1 VVTRRVVR
9 AGFTLP
15 EALIALTISSVL
27 VLLVGTVFLVQND
40 FYSHV
45 FLRSQVHENSRA
57 MAELVASEARSMT
70 SGGFIVADSTRVAFH
85 QPMVIAV
92 ICGRQGSD
100 VIAHLPGGIAGIDT
114 AAVAGFGVRSASTLW
129 SFYNRTWSQLKRN
142 GGNPPLECYSNG
154 ADTTGI
160 SSEFVRLRYIDNDTG
175 FTAAQLFGYSIMITR
190 RTEFRFAAS
199 SLVPGDRALYWGI
212 YGQTLRELVTGVSG
226 NAHFEFRTAA
236 GWQKVVTGAALANII
251 GIRVVAETV
260 GRGDTSAQR
269 SYDFGISVD
278 IPLPNTL

>member
-1 VVTRRVVR
+1 VVTRSRGR

-45 FLRSQVHENSRA
+45 FLRTQVQENSRA
-57 MAELVASEARSMT
+57 MAELVASEARSMPA
-70 SGGFIVADSTRVAFH
+70 GGFIVADSTRMAFY

-100 VIAHLPGGIAGIDT
+100 VIAHFPGGIDGVDT
-114 AAVAGFGVRSASTLW
+114 SDVAGFGVRNPSTLW
-129 SFYNRTWSQLKRN
+129 SFYSRTWSQLKQS
-142 GGNPPLECYSNG
+142 GGNPALDCHSNG

-160 SSEFVRLRYIDNDTG
+160 GSQFVRLGYIDNDSG
-175 FTAAQLFGYSIMITR
+175 FTTTELFGYSIMITR
-190 RTEFRFAAS
+190 KTEFRFGPS
-199 SLVPGDRALYWGI
+199 TLVPGDRALYWGI
-212 YGQTLRELVTGVSG
+212 HGQTLKELVTGVSDD
-226 NAHFEFRTAA
+226 ARFEFRIAS
-236 GWQKVVTGAALANII
+236 GWQTVVTGAPLSQIF
-251 GIRVVAETV
+251 GIRVVAESV
-260 GRGDTSAQR
+260 GRGETNAQR
-269 SYDFGISVD
+269 NYDFGFSID